1 MAKLDVLFEKWLEG
15 NRLSEAELA
24 QLQANAEYLE
34 MMEAATQWQQH
45 AKNYEV
51 QTPPAQLA
59 HQHRARVWSLAA
71 VAAWLV
77 VGLGVSGLWLQNLG
91 LHQQLTVQQ
100 TQLAQQQS
108 AIQSMLDKLDDT
120 KPIDQTTLVQLA
132 TQVVE
137 QNRKERSLAMNNL
150 VDLIQAQRAQDQA
163 LLRLQL
169 NELAEQVEQTPS
181 QNLAQYRGN
190 P

>member
-1 MAKLDVLFEKWLEG
+1 MAKLDVLFAKWLEG
-15 NRLSEAELA
+15 KPITEDELA
-24 QLQANAEYLE
+24 ALRNNSEYRDMLQ
-34 MMEAATQWQQH
+34 AATQWQQH
-45 AKNYEV
+45 AKTYQV
-51 QTPPAQLA
+51 QTPPPQLT
-59 HQHRARVWSLAA
+59 QQSNTDTWSLST

-77 VGLGVSGLWLQNLG
+77 VGLGVAGLWLQNLE
-91 LHQQLTVQQ
+91 LHEQMTAQQR
-100 TQLAQQQS
+100 QLAKQQEV
-108 AIQSMLDKLDDT
+108 IQKVLSQFDEV
-120 KPIDQTTLVQLA
+120 KPIEQETLSRLV

-169 NELAEQVEQTPS
+169 NELAEQVEQTPT
-181 QNLAQYRGN
+181 QNLAQYRGK

>member
-1 MAKLDVLFEKWLEG
+1 MAKLAHLFEQWLDG
-15 NRLSEAELA
+15 KVLSEAELA
-24 QLQANAEYLE
+24 ELQADSEYRE
-34 MMEAATQWQQH
+34 MMSAATTWQQRAASFEEQAPPSQLTLLH
-45 AKNYEV
+45 
-51 QTPPAQLA
+51 QT
-59 HQHRARVWSLAA
+59 RAWPVAA

-91 LHQQLTVQQ
+91 LHQQLSVQQ

-108 AIQSMLDKLDDT
+108 AMQAMLAKLDET
-120 KPIDQTTLVQLA
+120 KSLDQATLAKLA

-169 NELAEQVEQTPS
+169 NELAEQVEQTPT
-181 QNLAQYRGN
+181 QNLAQYRGK